1 MLHESFPL
9 YFVTFSFNQSGF
21 PCIATGS
28 AELHCHPSSPMCLHT
43 SPFILQAASFTPS
56 RRRVCPHLESFIRL
70 MARKSGREL
79 LMRGIR
85 LMLTIHLHQPI
96 LLRAEGQLRRTT
108 SLLKRVELIRA
119 RNNEEYNCLINKLIN
134 SILKNPLWDL

>member
-1 MLHESFPL
+1 MSLFLCTLSHSAL
-9 YFVTFSFNQSGF
+9 INQVFHVLLS
-21 PCIATGS
+21 GS

-70 MARKSGREL
+70 MARKSGQEL